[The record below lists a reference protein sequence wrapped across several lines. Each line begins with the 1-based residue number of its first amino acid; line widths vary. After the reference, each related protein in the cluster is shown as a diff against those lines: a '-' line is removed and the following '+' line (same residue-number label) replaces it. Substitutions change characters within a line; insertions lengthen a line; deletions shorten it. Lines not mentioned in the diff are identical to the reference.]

1 MVYLKTDSWE
11 VKSDVFG
18 KDKMLQND
26 LQPKLTKI
34 ATQAGLDPAGFKPDE
49 ATMER
54 FYQTPFLNVMP
65 DGSTYTPVYDYV
77 KANVHFRILFD
88 VRMSDPV
95 DYRNSTLELH
105 ATLFAKNLL
114 TGKCF
119 YFVKN
124 GVWRSMPDG
133 LFRE

>member
-1 MVYLKTDSWE
+1 MVYLKTDDLEGNMDS
-11 VKSDVFG
+11 FG
-18 KDKMLQND
+18 KDKMIQNV
-26 LQPKLTKI
+26 LMPKITKI

-49 ATMER
+49 MTMEN

-65 DGSTYTPVYDYV
+65 DGSTYTPEYNYV
-77 KANVHFRILFD
+77 KANMHFRILFD

-95 DYRNSTLELH
+95 DYRNSTLQLE

-133 LFRE
+133 LFR

>member
-1 MVYLKTDSWE
+1 MVFLKTDDLEGNMDS
-11 VKSDVFG
+11 FG
-18 KDKMLQND
+18 KDKMIQNV
-26 LQPKLTKI
+26 LMPKITKI
-34 ATQAGLDPAGFKPDE
+34 ATQAGLDPSGFKPDE
-49 ATMER
+49 TTMER

-95 DYRNSTLELH
+95 DYRNSTLELE

-124 GVWRSMPDG
+124 DVWRSMPDG
-133 LFRE
+133 LFQ

>member
-1 MVYLKTDSWE
+1 MVYLKMDGWDGI
-11 VKSDVFG
+11 KDAFG
-18 KDKMLQND
+18 KEKMLENV
-26 LQPKLTKI
+26 LKPNITKI
-34 ATQAGLDPAGFKPDE
+34 AAQAGLDPEGFKPDE
-49 ATMER
+49 TTMEK

-77 KANVHFRILFD
+77 KANVHLRILFD

-95 DYRNSTLELH
+95 DYRNSTLQLE

-133 LFRE
+133 LFR

>member
-1 MVYLKTDSWE
+1 
-11 VKSDVFG
+11 
-18 KDKMLQND
+18 
-26 LQPKLTKI
+26 
-34 ATQAGLDPAGFKPDE
+34 
-49 ATMER
+49 MER

-65 DGSTYTPVYDYV
+65 DGSTYTPAYDYV

-88 VRMSDPV
+88 VKMSDPV

-124 GVWRSMPDG
+124 GVWRNMPDG
-133 LFRE
+133 LFR

>member
-1 MVYLKTDSWE
+1 MVYLNTDNLEGKTDI
-11 VKSDVFG
+11 FG
-18 KDKMLQND
+18 KDKMIQNV
-26 LQPKLTKI
+26 LTPNITKI
-34 ATQAGLDPAGFKPDE
+34 ATQAGLDPAGFKSDKD
-49 ATMER
+49 TMER
-54 FYQTPFLNVMP
+54 FYQTPFRSVMP
-65 DGSTYTPVYDYV
+65 DGSTYTPAYDYV

-105 ATLFAKNLL
+105 ATLYAKNLL

-133 LFRE
+133 LFR

>member
-1 MVYLKTDSWE
+1 MVYLNTDNLEGKTDS
-11 VKSDVFG
+11 FG
-18 KDKMLQND
+18 KDKVLQNV
-26 LQPKLTKI
+26 LKPKLTKI

-49 ATMER
+49 TTMVR
-54 FYQTPFLNVMP
+54 VYQTPFLNVMP

-105 ATLFAKNLL
+105 ATQFAKNLL

-119 YFVKN
+119 YFVKS

-133 LFRE
+133 LFR

>member
-1 MVYLKTDSWE
+1 MVFLKTDDLEGNMDS
-11 VKSDVFG
+11 FG
-18 KDKMLQND
+18 KDKMIQNV
-26 LQPKLTKI
+26 LMPKITKI
-34 ATQAGLDPAGFKPDE
+34 ATEAGLDPAGFKPDE
-49 ATMER
+49 TRLER

-95 DYRNSTLELH
+95 DYRNSTLELE

-133 LFRE
+133 LFR